1 MSARRSLLWPVSLT
15 PNRIRQL
22 WYFPLL
28 AMAMGLMMVRMLLMA
43 RILEIRSFAEFSGG
57 ILISSSFCM
66 LGCLGLQITLQR
78 GWPVNIWRGQ
88 ELRGL
93 TRAAQCNLAAG
104 GTAVAF
110 IALVLCGLS
119 IGTFSPLLL
128 IVGIVHGCTQQ
139 IFLIATVESRSR
151 GDAVRFSRDNIIRAL
166 ALLSFGILVA
176 VLTGS
181 GIAVLVAE
189 AVLTLSFSVVL
200 LRRSATYARLDM
212 WRLYNLALRRMPR
225 APWRAAMTLMAIT
238 GVAFLLVNLDR
249 WLAAARLSALE
260 FAAYSFA
267 WTVLMLA
274 QSAQQIINT
283 SIYPMMCRRFAS
295 NEPRR
300 AFRVCMASSLFV
312 LFAGGIAALPA
323 YVVLK
328 YCVYNWFPKYA
339 GAVVVVPLFLAV
351 AVLRVSDF
359 WSSFV
364 LAAGREN
371 VLLFANTASVITGI
385 LLWSLWIYFP
395 TGKALQPTDAAL
407 LALILSI
414 LSYTTVV
421 GCAWATRLGQGKS
434 RAYV

>member
-1 MSARRSLLWPVSLT
+1 
-15 PNRIRQL
+15 
-22 WYFPLL
+22 
-28 AMAMGLMMVRMLLMA
+28 MAMGLMMVRMLVMA
-43 RILEIRSFAEFSGG
+43 RILDMRSFAEFSGG

-110 IALVLCGLS
+110 IVLVLCGLS

-128 IVGIVHGCTQQ
+128 IVGVVHGCTQQ

-151 GDAVRFSRDNIIRAL
+151 GDAVRFSRDNIVRAL
-166 ALLSFGILVA
+166 ILLSFGILVA
-176 VLTGS
+176 VLTDS
-181 GIAVLVAE
+181 GIAVLATE
-189 AVLTLSFSVVL
+189 AVLTFSYSIML
-200 LRRSATYARLDM
+200 LRRSATYVRLDM

-225 APWRAAMTLMAIT
+225 APWRAAMILMAIT
-238 GVAFLLVNLDR
+238 GVGFLVVNLDR

-295 NEPRR
+295 DEPRR
-300 AFRVCMASSLFV
+300 AFRVCVASSLCV
-312 LFAGGIAALPA
+312 LFAGAVSALPA
-323 YVVLK
+323 YLVLK
-328 YCVYNWFPKYA
+328 YCVYTWFPKYT
-339 GAVVVVPLFLAV
+339 GAVVIVPLFLV
-351 AVLRVSDF
+351 VGVLRVSDF

-364 LAAGREN
+364 LAAGHESTLLLAN
-371 VLLFANTASVITGI
+371 IVATIAGVLM
-385 LLWSLWIYFP
+385 WSLWINASGAKP
-395 TGKALQPTDAAL
+395 LVPTDVAL
-407 LALILSI
+407 LALILST
-414 LSYTTVV
+414 LSYAIVI
-421 GCAWATRLGQGKS
+421 GCAWVARRSQGRS